1 MTLAELARRPVR
13 TVEPSCTLREAARL
27 MIRYSV
33 GALVITDS
41 TGSNPTGI
49 VTDRDLVVMISEG
62 LDPEQ
67 ATVDCLVK
75 APLTTIPVE
84 ASLREVTDLMHKHG
98 VRRLPVVDSECELIG
113 LVCRGATQREGR
125 QDRALNA
132 RHARTRRWEIP
143 PQRLAHSSRRDD
155 RQRLPDLQ
163 KCHVCGQIR
172 GQGSKL
178 MC

>member
-98 VRRLPVVDSECELIG
+98 VRRLPVVDSEGELIG
-113 LVCRGATQREGR
+113 LVSLDDVVVLLGRELADAAAAIEEGLSHE
-125 QDRALNA
+125 RAFA
-132 RHARTRRWEIP
+132 AVRRNEKGDKIE
-143 PQRLAHSSRRDD
+143 L
-155 RQRLPDLQ
+155 
-163 KCHVCGQIR
+163 
-172 GQGSKL
+172 
-178 MC
+178 